1 MTEQRTMSTAEEFV
15 ADIKA
20 LFRWID
26 SQVGVSNAII
36 VLLSAIIIAL
46 VSFWAVNTYA

>member
-1 MTEQRTMSTAEEFV
+1 MTEQRTMGTAEEFV
-15 ADIKA
+15 ADVKA

-36 VLLSAIIIAL
+36 VALSAIIVII
-46 VSFWAVNTYA
+46 VSVWAVNTYA

>member
-1 MTEQRTMSTAEEFV
+1 MSTAEEFV

-26 SQVGVSNAII
+26 SQVSVSNAII